1 MANTIQIIIKARDQA
16 TQEMDRVSAAS
27 GKLKKHLEPVG
38 SAMKLVGA
46 GALAAGVASVKM
58 AGDYEQ
64 GLNIFK
70 SVSGATAQQM
80 AMVAAKARELGQD
93 ASLPGVSARDAANAM
108 TELSKAGL
116 SVNDTLAA
124 SKGVMSLA
132 KAGQIDVADAAT
144 VAAQALNAFKLKGSD
159 ATRVADVLANGAN
172 ASATDIRGL
181 SLGLQQ
187 SSAVASQFGISLE
200 DTVTVLGL
208 FANRGMQGSDA
219 GTSLKTMLIALAS
232 PSKNAAKAM
241 QSLGVNAYDAQ
252 GKFVGLR
259 QFAINLQKGLS
270 GLTEKQKQATLATI
284 FGTDAFRAAAF
295 LADSAGGKYDEMAR
309 AVGRSGAAMELAK
322 AQNSGFNGALDNL
335 KSTLETVATDVGM
348 KLLPPLTKMIKQLAD
363 SGVIEAFG
371 NILQALVP
379 WIGMVASAFVA
390 LKIGTVIQWFVN
402 LGKEVM
408 KAGSFVKAL
417 GVLIKGNPIGFWLS
431 VIAAVVTALITLEN
445 EFHIFSN
452 AINWVKEAWGSMTK
466 WFGDLFTAIGN
477 KAKQIWSDISKVF
490 TDVWN
495 GITQTLT
502 SIWSTIVD
510 VFNNVVNFLREW
522 GPTILAVI
530 FWPFSLAIGLII
542 TFKDQIMAVLTG
554 LWNGIVTG
562 FNFVADI
569 VKGVL
574 TVLAGVI
581 LGIWYG
587 IEAGANVVIQGI
599 SSAVQAGVGFVQ
611 AVWAPVPGFF
621 AGIWN
626 GIQNV
631 FRPVGQFFSGV
642 FQWAASGANSA
653 LNTIVGV
660 ASGVY
665 NAVVGFFRP
674 IGIVAGN
681 MIGGTI
687 RGVVNGIIDLVQGGL
702 NHFINMINGAAG
714 IINKI
719 PGVHI
724 PGIPHIG
731 LPRLAF
737 GAKNYAGGV
746 TLVGERGPELVNLP
760 KGADVYTATQT
771 ANAFRNSRGGGG
783 GVTIQHMEVHN
794 DVDAHN
800 VIEQIGWRLARG

>member
-144 VAAQALNAFKLKGSD
+144 IAAQALNAFKLKGSD
-159 ATRVADVLANGAN
+159 AGKVADVLANGAN

-187 SSAVASQFGISLE
+187 SAAVASQFGVSLE
-200 DTVTVLGL
+200 DTVTTLGL

-219 GTSLKTMLIALAS
+219 GTSLKTMLISLAN
-232 PSKNAAKAM
+232 PSKKAANLM
-241 QSLGVNAYDAQ
+241 HQLGINAYDAS
-252 GKFVGLR
+252 GKFVGMR
-259 QFAINLQKGLS
+259 QLAQNLQNGLKGLS
-270 GLTEKQKQATLATI
+270 EEQKQQALATI

-295 LADSAGGKYDEMAR
+295 LADSAGKSYDDMSK
-309 AVGRSGAAMELAK
+309 AVGRSGAAMDLAK

-335 KSTLETVATDVGM
+335 KSTLETVGTDIGM
-348 KLLPPLTKMIKQLAD
+348 KLLPPLTKIIKELAN
-363 SGVIEAFG
+363 SGIIEAFG
-371 NILQALVP
+371 AALTALTP
-379 WIGMVASAFVA
+379 IISYVASLFIA
-390 LKIGTVIQWFVN
+390 LKINQVIGWFGG
-402 LGKEVM
+402 L
-408 KAGSFVKAL
+408 FVKVKEAGGAFKYL
-417 GVLIKGNPIGFWLS
+417 AGIISKNPIGL
-431 VIAAVVTALITLEN
+431 IVTAIAIVIPLLIDLEQR
-445 EFHIFSN
+445 FHIFSN
-452 AINWVKEAWGSMTK
+452 AVEWIKNAWNGMVE
-466 WFGDLFTAIGN
+466 WFTGIFTGIGQALSN
-477 KAKQIWSDISKVF
+477 
-490 TDVWN
+490 VWN
-495 GITQTLT
+495 AITTA
-502 SIWSTIVD
+502 
-510 VFNNVVNFLREW
+510 FNNVTAFLQNW
-522 GPTILAVI
+522 GPTILAI
-530 FWPFSLAIGLII
+530 MFWPFSLLIGLVI
-542 TFKDQIMAVLTG
+542 TFKDQIMAVLNA
-554 LWNGIVTG
+554 LWG
-562 FNFVADI
+562 
-569 VKGVL
+569 
-574 TVLAGVI
+574 
-581 LGIWYG
+581 
-587 IEAGANVVIQGI
+587 GI
-599 SSAVQAGVGFVQ
+599 SAGFQ
-611 AVWAPVPGFF
+611 AVTSFIQTVFQVASSVVMAVWSPIAGFF
-621 AGIWN
+621 GGVWNQIRGI
-626 GIQNV
+626 
-631 FRPVGQFFSGV
+631 FSGV
-642 FQWAASGANSA
+642 GNFFGAVFGWAANAASGALNS
-653 LNTIVGV
+653 IIGV

-665 NAVVGFFRP
+665 NAIASFFRP
-674 IGIVAGN
+674 IGTVAGN

-687 RGVVNGIIDLVQGGL
+687 RGVVNGIIGMVQNGL
-702 NHFINMINGAAG
+702 NSFISMINGAAG

-724 PGIPHIG
+724 PGIPHVG

>member
-144 VAAQALNAFKLKGSD
+144 IAAQALNAFKLKGSD
-159 ATRVADVLANGAN
+159 AGKVADVLANGAN

-187 SSAVASQFGISLE
+187 SAAVASQFGVSLE
-200 DTVTVLGL
+200 DTVTTLGL

-219 GTSLKTMLIALAS
+219 GTSLKTMLISLAN
-232 PSKNAAKAM
+232 PSKKAANLM
-241 QSLGVNAYDAQ
+241 HQLGINAYDAS
-252 GKFVGLR
+252 GKFVGMR
-259 QFAINLQKGLS
+259 QLAQNLQNGLKGLS
-270 GLTEKQKQATLATI
+270 EEQKQQALATI

-295 LADSAGGKYDEMAR
+295 LADSAGKSYDDMSK
-309 AVGRSGAAMELAK
+309 AVGRSGAAMDLAK

-335 KSTLETVATDVGM
+335 KSTIETVATDFGQ
-348 KLLPPLTKMIKQLAD
+348 KLLPELTKIIKQFAD

-371 NILQALVP
+371 NVLIALLPVLK
-379 WIGMVASAFVA
+379 MVAAGFVA
-390 LKIGTVIQWFVN
+390 LKIAHVVGWFGQ
-402 LGKEVM
+402 LTARIKE
-408 KAGSFVKAL
+408 AGSVIGAL
-417 GVLIKGNPIGFWLS
+417 STVLRTNPLGLIIT
-431 VIAAVVTALITLEN
+431 VIAALIPFLIDLEN
-445 EFHIFSN
+445 HFHIFSN
-452 AINWVKEAWGSMTK
+452 AVEWIKNAWNGMVE
-466 WFGDLFTAIGN
+466 WFTGIFTGIGQALSN
-477 KAKQIWSDISKVF
+477 
-490 TDVWN
+490 VWN
-495 GITQTLT
+495 AITTA
-502 SIWSTIVD
+502 
-510 VFNNVVNFLREW
+510 FNNVTAFLQNW
-522 GPTILAVI
+522 GPTILAI
-530 FWPFSLAIGLII
+530 MFWPFSLLIGLVI
-542 TFKDQIMAVLTG
+542 TFKDQIMAVLNA
-554 LWNGIVTG
+554 LWG
-562 FNFVADI
+562 
-569 VKGVL
+569 
-574 TVLAGVI
+574 
-581 LGIWYG
+581 
-587 IEAGANVVIQGI
+587 GI
-599 SSAVQAGVGFVQ
+599 SAGFQ
-611 AVWAPVPGFF
+611 AVTNFIQTVFQVASSVVMAVWSPIAGFF
-621 AGIWN
+621 GGVWNQIRGI
-626 GIQNV
+626 
-631 FRPVGQFFSGV
+631 FSGV
-642 FQWAASGANSA
+642 GNFFGAVFGWAANAASGALNS
-653 LNTIVGV
+653 IIGV

-665 NAVVGFFRP
+665 NAIASFFRP
-674 IGIVAGN
+674 IGTVAGN

-687 RGVVNGIIDLVQGGL
+687 RGVVNGIIGMVQNGL
-702 NHFINMINGAAG
+702 NSFISMINGAAG

>member
-144 VAAQALNAFKLKGSD
+144 IAAQALNAFKLKGSD
-159 ATRVADVLANGAN
+159 AGKVADVLANGAN

-187 SSAVASQFGISLE
+187 SAAVASQFGVSLE
-200 DTVTVLGL
+200 DTVTTLGL

-219 GTSLKTMLIALAS
+219 GTSLKTMLISLAN
-232 PSKNAAKAM
+232 PSKKASELM
-241 QSLGVNAYDAQ
+241 RTLGINAYDAS
-252 GKFVGLR
+252 GKFVGMR
-259 QFAINLQKGLS
+259 QLAQNLQNGLKGLS
-270 GLTEKQKQATLATI
+270 EEQKQQALATI

-295 LADSAGGKYDEMAR
+295 LADSAGKSYDDMSK
-309 AVGRSGAAMELAK
+309 AVGRSGAAMDLAK

-335 KSTLETVATDVGM
+335 KSTLETVGTDIGM
-348 KLLPPLTKMIKQLAD
+348 KLLPPLTKIIKELAN
-363 SGVIEAFG
+363 SGIIEAFG
-371 NILQALVP
+371 AALTALTP
-379 WIGMVASAFVA
+379 IISYVASLFIA
-390 LKIGTVIQWFVN
+390 LKINQVIGWFGGLFARV
-402 LGKEVM
+402 KD
-408 KAGSFVKAL
+408 AGGAFKYLA
-417 GVLIKGNPIGFWLS
+417 GVISKNPIGL
-431 VIAAVVTALITLEN
+431 IVTAIAIVIPLLIDLEQR
-445 EFHIFSN
+445 FHIFSN
-452 AINWVKEAWGSMTK
+452 AVEWIK
-466 WFGDLFTAIGN
+466 TA
-477 KAKQIWSDISKVF
+477 
-490 TDVWN
+490 WN
-495 GITQTLT
+495 GMVEWFTGIFNGIGQALSNVWQAITTA
-502 SIWSTIVD
+502 
-510 VFNNVVNFLREW
+510 FNNVTAFLQNW
-522 GPTILAVI
+522 GPTILAI
-530 FWPFSLAIGLII
+530 MFWPFSLLIGLVI
-542 TFKDQIMAVLTG
+542 TFKDQIMAVLNA
-554 LWNGIVTG
+554 LWG
-562 FNFVADI
+562 
-569 VKGVL
+569 
-574 TVLAGVI
+574 
-581 LGIWYG
+581 
-587 IEAGANVVIQGI
+587 GI
-599 SSAVQAGVGFVQ
+599 SAGFQ
-611 AVWAPVPGFF
+611 AVTNFIQTVFQVASSVVMAVWSPIAGFF
-621 AGIWN
+621 GGVWAQIRGI
-626 GIQNV
+626 
-631 FRPVGQFFSGV
+631 FSGV
-642 FQWAASGANSA
+642 GNFFGAVFGWAANAASGALNS
-653 LNTIVGV
+653 IIGV

-665 NAVVGFFRP
+665 NAIASFFRP
-674 IGIVAGN
+674 IGTVAGN

-687 RGVVNGIIDLVQGGL
+687 RGVVNGIIGMVQNGL
-702 NHFINMINGAAG
+702 NSFISMINGAAG

-724 PGIPHIG
+724 PGIPHVG

>member
-144 VAAQALNAFKLKGSD
+144 IAAQALNAFKLKGSD
-159 ATRVADVLANGAN
+159 AGKVADVLANGAN

-187 SSAVASQFGISLE
+187 SAAVASQFGVSLE
-200 DTVTVLGL
+200 DTVTTLGL

-219 GTSLKTMLIALAS
+219 GTSLKTMLISLAN
-232 PSKNAAKAM
+232 PSKKAANLM
-241 QSLGVNAYDAQ
+241 HQLGINAYDAS
-252 GKFVGLR
+252 GKFVGMR
-259 QFAINLQKGLS
+259 QLAQNLQNGLKGLS
-270 GLTEKQKQATLATI
+270 EEQKQQALATI

-295 LADSAGGKYDEMAR
+295 LADSAGKSYDDMSK
-309 AVGRSGAAMELAK
+309 AVGRSGAAMDLAK

-335 KSTLETVATDVGM
+335 KSTIETVATDFGQ
-348 KLLPPLTKMIKQLAD
+348 KLLPELTKIIKQLAD
-363 SGVIEAFG
+363 SGAIEAFG
-371 NILQALVP
+371 NILTALLPVLK
-379 WIGMVASAFVA
+379 MVAAGFVA
-390 LKIGTVIQWFVN
+390 LKIAHVVGWFGQ
-402 LGKEVM
+402 LGAKIKE
-408 KAGSFVKAL
+408 AGSVIGAL
-417 GVLIKGNPIGFWLS
+417 STVLRTNPLGLIIT
-431 VIAAVVTALITLEN
+431 VIAALIPLLIDLEN
-445 EFHIFSN
+445 RFHIFSN
-452 AINWVKEAWGSMTK
+452 AVEWIKNA
-466 WFGDLFTAIGN
+466 
-477 KAKQIWSDISKVF
+477 
-490 TDVWN
+490 WN
-495 GITQTLT
+495 GMVEWFTGIFTGIGQALSNVWQAITTA
-502 SIWSTIVD
+502 
-510 VFNNVVNFLREW
+510 FNNVTAFLQNW
-522 GPTILAVI
+522 GPTILAI
-530 FWPFSLAIGLII
+530 MFWPFSLLIGLVI
-542 TFKDQIMAVLTG
+542 TFKDQIMAVLNA
-554 LWNGIVTG
+554 LWSGISAGFQAVTG
-562 FNFVADI
+562 F
-569 VKGVL
+569 
-574 TVLAGVI
+574 
-581 LGIWYG
+581 
-587 IEAGANVVIQGI
+587 IQAVFQTA
-599 SSAVQAGVGFVQ
+599 SAVVM
-611 AVWAPVPGFF
+611 AVWSPIAGFF
-621 AGIWN
+621 GGVWAQIRGI
-626 GIQNV
+626 
-631 FRPVGQFFSGV
+631 FSGV
-642 FQWAASGANSA
+642 GNFFGAVFGWAANAASGALNS
-653 LNTIVGV
+653 IIGV

-665 NAVVGFFRP
+665 NAIASFFRP
-674 IGIVAGN
+674 IGTVAGN

-687 RGVVNGIIDLVQGGL
+687 RGVVNGIIGMVQNGL
-702 NHFINMINGAAG
+702 NSFISMINGAAG

-724 PGIPHIG
+724 PGIPHVG

>member
-144 VAAQALNAFKLKGSD
+144 IAAQALNAFKLKGSD
-159 ATRVADVLANGAN
+159 AGKVADVLANGAN

-187 SSAVASQFGISLE
+187 SAAVASQFGVSLE
-200 DTVTVLGL
+200 DTVTTLGL

-219 GTSLKTMLIALAS
+219 GTSLKTMLISLAN
-232 PSKNAAKAM
+232 PSKKAANLM
-241 QSLGVNAYDAQ
+241 HELGINAYDAS
-252 GKFVGLR
+252 GKFVGMR
-259 QFAINLQKGLS
+259 QLAQNLQNGLKGLS
-270 GLTEKQKQATLATI
+270 EEQKQQALATI

-295 LADSAGGKYDEMAR
+295 LADSAGKSYDDMSK
-309 AVGRSGAAMELAK
+309 AVGRSGAAMDLAK

-335 KSTLETVATDVGM
+335 KSTIETVATDFGQ
-348 KLLPPLTKMIKQLAD
+348 KLLPELTKIIKQLAN

-371 NILQALVP
+371 NVLIALLPVLK
-379 WIGMVASAFVA
+379 MVAAGFVA
-390 LKIGTVIQWFVN
+390 LKIAHVVGWFGQLVVKI
-402 LGKEVM
+402 KE
-408 KAGSFVKAL
+408 AGSVIGAL
-417 GVLIKGNPIGFWLS
+417 STVLRTNPLGLIIT
-431 VIAAVVTALITLEN
+431 VIAALIPLLIDLEN
-445 EFHIFSN
+445 RFHIFSN
-452 AINWVKEAWGSMTK
+452 AVEWIKNA
-466 WFGDLFTAIGN
+466 
-477 KAKQIWSDISKVF
+477 
-490 TDVWN
+490 WN
-495 GITQTLT
+495 GMVEWFTGIFTGIGQALSNVWQAITTA
-502 SIWSTIVD
+502 
-510 VFNNVVNFLREW
+510 FNNVTAFLQNW
-522 GPTILAVI
+522 GPTILAI
-530 FWPFSLAIGLII
+530 MFWPFSLLIGLVI
-542 TFKDQIMAVLTG
+542 TFKDQIMAVLNA
-554 LWNGIVTG
+554 LWG
-562 FNFVADI
+562 
-569 VKGVL
+569 
-574 TVLAGVI
+574 
-581 LGIWYG
+581 
-587 IEAGANVVIQGI
+587 GI
-599 SSAVQAGVGFVQ
+599 SAGFQ
-611 AVWAPVPGFF
+611 AVTNFIQTVFQVASSVVMAVWSPIAGFF
-621 AGIWN
+621 GGVWAQIRGI
-626 GIQNV
+626 
-631 FRPVGQFFSGV
+631 FSGV
-642 FQWAASGANSA
+642 GNFFGAVFGWAANAASGALNS
-653 LNTIVGV
+653 IIGV

-665 NAVVGFFRP
+665 NAIASFFRP
-674 IGIVAGN
+674 IGTVAGN

-687 RGVVNGIIDLVQGGL
+687 RGVVNGIIGMVQNGL
-702 NHFINMINGAAG
+702 NSFISMINGAAG

-724 PGIPHIG
+724 PGIPHVG

>member
-144 VAAQALNAFKLKGSD
+144 IAAQALNAFKLKGSD
-159 ATRVADVLANGAN
+159 AGKVADVLANGAN

-187 SSAVASQFGISLE
+187 SAAVASQFGVSLE
-200 DTVTVLGL
+200 DTVTTLGL

-219 GTSLKTMLIALAS
+219 GTSLKTMLISLAN
-232 PSKNAAKAM
+232 PSKKAANLM
-241 QSLGVNAYDAQ
+241 HQLGINAYDAS
-252 GKFVGLR
+252 GKFVGMR
-259 QFAINLQKGLS
+259 QLAQNLQNGLKGLS
-270 GLTEKQKQATLATI
+270 EEQKQQALATI

-295 LADSAGGKYDEMAR
+295 LADSAGKSYDDMSK
-309 AVGRSGAAMELAK
+309 AVGRSGAAMDLAK

-335 KSTLETVATDVGM
+335 KSTLETVGTDIGM
-348 KLLPPLTKMIKQLAD
+348 KLLPPLTKIIKELAN
-363 SGVIEAFG
+363 SGIIEAFG
-371 NILQALVP
+371 AALTALTP
-379 WIGMVASAFVA
+379 IISYVASLFIA
-390 LKIGTVIQWFVN
+390 LKINQVIGWFGG
-402 LGKEVM
+402 L
-408 KAGSFVKAL
+408 FVKVKEAGGAFQYL
-417 GVLIKGNPIGFWLS
+417 AGIISKNPIGL
-431 VIAAVVTALITLEN
+431 IVTAIAIVIPLLIDLEQH
-445 EFHIFSN
+445 FHIFSN
-452 AINWVKEAWGSMTK
+452 AVEWIK
-466 WFGDLFTAIGN
+466 TA
-477 KAKQIWSDISKVF
+477 
-490 TDVWN
+490 WN
-495 GITQTLT
+495 GMVEWFTGIFTGIGQALSNVWQAITTA
-502 SIWSTIVD
+502 
-510 VFNNVVNFLREW
+510 FNNVTAFLQNW
-522 GPTILAVI
+522 GPTILAI
-530 FWPFSLAIGLII
+530 MFWPFSLLIGLVI
-542 TFKDQIMAVLTG
+542 TFKDQIMAVLNA
-554 LWNGIVTG
+554 LWSGISAGFQAVTG
-562 FNFVADI
+562 F
-569 VKGVL
+569 
-574 TVLAGVI
+574 
-581 LGIWYG
+581 
-587 IEAGANVVIQGI
+587 IQAVFQTA
-599 SSAVQAGVGFVQ
+599 SAVVM
-611 AVWAPVPGFF
+611 AVWSPIAGFF
-621 AGIWN
+621 GGVWAQIRGI
-626 GIQNV
+626 
-631 FRPVGQFFSGV
+631 FSGV
-642 FQWAASGANSA
+642 GNFFGAVFGWAANAASGALNS
-653 LNTIVGV
+653 IIGV

-665 NAVVGFFRP
+665 NAIASFFRP
-674 IGIVAGN
+674 IGTVAGN

-687 RGVVNGIIDLVQGGL
+687 RGVVNGIIGMVQNGL
-702 NHFINMINGAAG
+702 NSFISMINGAAG

>member
-144 VAAQALNAFKLKGSD
+144 IAAQALNAFKLKGSD
-159 ATRVADVLANGAN
+159 AGKVADVLANGAN

-187 SSAVASQFGISLE
+187 SAAVASQFGVSLE
-200 DTVTVLGL
+200 DTVTTLGL

-219 GTSLKTMLIALAS
+219 GTSLKTMLISLAN
-232 PSKNAAKAM
+232 PSKKAANLM
-241 QSLGVNAYDAQ
+241 HQLGINAYDAS
-252 GKFVGLR
+252 GKFVGMR
-259 QFAINLQKGLS
+259 QLAQNLQNGLKGLS
-270 GLTEKQKQATLATI
+270 EEQKQQALATI

-295 LADSAGGKYDEMAR
+295 LADSAGKSYDDMSK
-309 AVGRSGAAMELAK
+309 AVGRSGAAMDLAK

-335 KSTLETVATDVGM
+335 KSTLETVGTDIGM
-348 KLLPPLTKMIKQLAD
+348 KLLPPLTKIIKELAN
-363 SGVIEAFG
+363 SGIIEAFG
-371 NILQALVP
+371 AALTALTP
-379 WIGMVASAFVA
+379 IISYVAALFIA
-390 LKIGTVIQWFVN
+390 LKINQVIGWFGG
-402 LGKEVM
+402 L
-408 KAGSFVKAL
+408 FVKVKEAGGAFKYL
-417 GVLIKGNPIGFWLS
+417 AGVISKNPIGL
-431 VIAAVVTALITLEN
+431 IVTAIAIVIPLLIDLEQR
-445 EFHIFSN
+445 FHIFSN
-452 AINWVKEAWGSMTK
+452 AVEWIKNA
-466 WFGDLFTAIGN
+466 
-477 KAKQIWSDISKVF
+477 
-490 TDVWN
+490 WN
-495 GITQTLT
+495 GMVEWFTGIFTGIGQALSNVWQAITTA
-502 SIWSTIVD
+502 
-510 VFNNVVNFLREW
+510 FNNVTAFLQNW
-522 GPTILAVI
+522 GPTILAI
-530 FWPFSLAIGLII
+530 MFWPFSLLIGLVI
-542 TFKDQIMAVLTG
+542 TFKDQIMAVLNA
-554 LWNGIVTG
+554 LWG
-562 FNFVADI
+562 
-569 VKGVL
+569 
-574 TVLAGVI
+574 
-581 LGIWYG
+581 
-587 IEAGANVVIQGI
+587 GI
-599 SSAVQAGVGFVQ
+599 SAGFQ
-611 AVWAPVPGFF
+611 AVTSFIQTVFQVASSVVMAVWSPIAGFF
-621 AGIWN
+621 GGVWAQIRGI
-626 GIQNV
+626 
-631 FRPVGQFFSGV
+631 FSGV
-642 FQWAASGANSA
+642 GNFFGAVFGWAANAASGALNS
-653 LNTIVGV
+653 IIGV

-665 NAVVGFFRP
+665 NAIASFFRP
-674 IGIVAGN
+674 IGTVAGN

-687 RGVVNGIIDLVQGGL
+687 RGVVNGIIGMVQNGL
-702 NHFINMINGAAG
+702 NSFISMINGAAG

-724 PGIPHIG
+724 PGIPHVG

>member
-144 VAAQALNAFKLKGSD
+144 IAAQALNAFKLKGSD
-159 ATRVADVLANGAN
+159 AGKVADVLANGAN

-187 SSAVASQFGISLE
+187 SAAVASQFGVSLE
-200 DTVTVLGL
+200 DTVTTLGL

-219 GTSLKTMLIALAS
+219 GTSLKTMLISLAN
-232 PSKNAAKAM
+232 PSKKAANLM
-241 QSLGVNAYDAQ
+241 HQLGINAYDAS
-252 GKFVGLR
+252 GKFVGMR
-259 QFAINLQKGLS
+259 QLAQNLQNGLKGLS
-270 GLTEKQKQATLATI
+270 EEQKQQALATI

-295 LADSAGGKYDEMAR
+295 LADSAGKSYDDMSK
-309 AVGRSGAAMELAK
+309 AVGRSGAAMDLAK

-335 KSTLETVATDVGM
+335 KSTLETVGTDIGM
-348 KLLPPLTKMIKQLAD
+348 KLLPPLTKIIKELAN
-363 SGVIEAFG
+363 SGIIEAFG
-371 NILQALVP
+371 AALTALTP
-379 WIGMVASAFVA
+379 IISYVASLFIA
-390 LKIGTVIQWFVN
+390 LKINQVIGWFGGLFTKV
-402 LGKEVM
+402 KE
-408 KAGSFVKAL
+408 AGGAFKFLA
-417 GVLIKGNPIGFWLS
+417 GVISKNPIGL
-431 VIAAVVTALITLEN
+431 IVTAIAIVIPLLIDLEQR
-445 EFHIFSN
+445 FHIFSN
-452 AINWVKEAWGSMTK
+452 AVEWIKNA
-466 WFGDLFTAIGN
+466 
-477 KAKQIWSDISKVF
+477 
-490 TDVWN
+490 WN
-495 GITQTLT
+495 GMVEWFTGIFTGIGQALSNVWQAITTA
-502 SIWSTIVD
+502 
-510 VFNNVVNFLREW
+510 FNNVTAFLQQW
-522 GPTILAVI
+522 GPTILAI
-530 FWPFSLAIGLII
+530 MFWPFSLLIGLVI
-542 TFKDQIMAVLTG
+542 TFKDQIMAVLNA
-554 LWNGIVTG
+554 LWSGISAGFQAVTG
-562 FNFVADI
+562 F
-569 VKGVL
+569 
-574 TVLAGVI
+574 
-581 LGIWYG
+581 
-587 IEAGANVVIQGI
+587 IQAVFQTA
-599 SSAVQAGVGFVQ
+599 SAVVM
-611 AVWAPVPGFF
+611 AVWSPIAGFF
-621 AGIWN
+621 GGVWAQIRGI
-626 GIQNV
+626 
-631 FRPVGQFFSGV
+631 FSGV
-642 FQWAASGANSA
+642 GNFFGAVFGWAANAASGALNS
-653 LNTIVGV
+653 IIGV

-665 NAVVGFFRP
+665 NAIASFFRP
-674 IGIVAGN
+674 IGTVAGN

-687 RGVVNGIIDLVQGGL
+687 RGIVNGIIGMVQNGL
-702 NHFINMINGAAG
+702 NSFISMINGAAG

>member
-144 VAAQALNAFKLKGSD
+144 IAAQALNAFKLKGSD
-159 ATRVADVLANGAN
+159 AGKVADVLANGAN

-187 SSAVASQFGISLE
+187 SAAVASQFGVSLE
-200 DTVTVLGL
+200 DTVTTLGL

-219 GTSLKTMLIALAS
+219 GTSLKTMLISLAN
-232 PSKNAAKAM
+232 PSKKAANLM
-241 QSLGVNAYDAQ
+241 HELGINAYDAS
-252 GKFVGLR
+252 GKFVGMR
-259 QFAINLQKGLS
+259 QLAQNLQNGLKGLS
-270 GLTEKQKQATLATI
+270 EEQKQQALATI

-295 LADSAGGKYDEMAR
+295 LADSAGKSYDDMSK
-309 AVGRSGAAMELAK
+309 AVGRSGAAMDLAK

-335 KSTLETVATDVGM
+335 KSTLETVGTDIGM
-348 KLLPPLTKMIKQLAD
+348 KLLPPLTKIIKELAN
-363 SGVIEAFG
+363 SGIIEAFG
-371 NILQALVP
+371 AALTALTP
-379 WIGMVASAFVA
+379 IISYVASLFIA
-390 LKIGTVIQWFVN
+390 LKINQVIGWFGG
-402 LGKEVM
+402 L
-408 KAGSFVKAL
+408 FVKVKEAGGAFQYL
-417 GVLIKGNPIGFWLS
+417 AGIISKNPIGL
-431 VIAAVVTALITLEN
+431 IVTAIAIVIPLLIDLEQR
-445 EFHIFSN
+445 FHIFSN
-452 AINWVKEAWGSMTK
+452 AVEWIK
-466 WFGDLFTAIGN
+466 TA
-477 KAKQIWSDISKVF
+477 
-490 TDVWN
+490 WN
-495 GITQTLT
+495 GMVEWFTGIFTGIGQALSNVWQAITTA
-502 SIWSTIVD
+502 
-510 VFNNVVNFLREW
+510 FNNVTAFLQQW
-522 GPTILAVI
+522 GPTILAI
-530 FWPFSLAIGLII
+530 MFWPFSLLIGLVI
-542 TFKDQIMAVLTG
+542 TFKDQIMAVLNA
-554 LWNGIVTG
+554 LWG
-562 FNFVADI
+562 
-569 VKGVL
+569 
-574 TVLAGVI
+574 
-581 LGIWYG
+581 
-587 IEAGANVVIQGI
+587 GI
-599 SSAVQAGVGFVQ
+599 SAGFQ
-611 AVWAPVPGFF
+611 AVTSFIQTVFQVASSVVMAVWSPIAGFF
-621 AGIWN
+621 GGVWAQIRGI
-626 GIQNV
+626 
-631 FRPVGQFFSGV
+631 FSGV
-642 FQWAASGANSA
+642 GNFFGAVFGWAANAASGALNS
-653 LNTIVGV
+653 IIGV

-665 NAVVGFFRP
+665 NAIASFFRP
-674 IGIVAGN
+674 IGTVAGN

-687 RGVVNGIIDLVQGGL
+687 RGVVNGIIGMVQNGL
-702 NHFINMINGAAG
+702 NSFISMINGAAG

-724 PGIPHIG
+724 PGIPHVG

-771 ANAFRNSRGGGG
+771 ANAFRNSRGGGS

>member
-144 VAAQALNAFKLKGSD
+144 IAAQALNAFKLKGSD
-159 ATRVADVLANGAN
+159 AGKVADVLANGAN

-187 SSAVASQFGISLE
+187 SAAVASQFGVSLE
-200 DTVTVLGL
+200 DTVTTLGL

-219 GTSLKTMLIALAS
+219 GTSLKTMLISLAN
-232 PSKNAAKAM
+232 PSKKAANLM
-241 QSLGVNAYDAQ
+241 HELGINAYDAS
-252 GKFVGLR
+252 GKFVGMR
-259 QFAINLQKGLS
+259 QLAQNLQNGLKGLS
-270 GLTEKQKQATLATI
+270 EEQKQQALATI

-295 LADSAGGKYDEMAR
+295 LADSAGKSYDDMSK
-309 AVGRSGAAMELAK
+309 AVGRSGAAMDLAK

-335 KSTLETVATDVGM
+335 KSTIETVATDFGQ
-348 KLLPPLTKMIKQLAD
+348 KLLPELTKVIKQLAD

-371 NILQALVP
+371 NVLIALLPVLK
-379 WIGMVASAFVA
+379 MVAAGFAA
-390 LKIGTVIQWFVN
+390 LKIAHVVGWFGQ
-402 LGKEVM
+402 LGARIKE
-408 KAGSFVKAL
+408 AGSVIGAL
-417 GVLIKGNPIGFWLS
+417 STVLRTNPLGLIIT
-431 VIAAVVTALITLEN
+431 VIAALIPLLIDLEN
-445 EFHIFSN
+445 RFHIFSN
-452 AINWVKEAWGSMTK
+452 AVEWIKNA
-466 WFGDLFTAIGN
+466 
-477 KAKQIWSDISKVF
+477 
-490 TDVWN
+490 WN
-495 GITQTLT
+495 GMVEWFTGIFTGIGQALSNVWQAITTA
-502 SIWSTIVD
+502 
-510 VFNNVVNFLREW
+510 FNNVTAFLQNW
-522 GPTILAVI
+522 GPTILAI
-530 FWPFSLAIGLII
+530 MFWPFSLLIGLVI
-542 TFKDQIMAVLTG
+542 TFKDQIMAVLNA
-554 LWNGIVTG
+554 LWGGISAGFQAVTG
-562 FNFVADI
+562 F
-569 VKGVL
+569 
-574 TVLAGVI
+574 
-581 LGIWYG
+581 
-587 IEAGANVVIQGI
+587 IQAVFQTA
-599 SSAVQAGVGFVQ
+599 SAVVM
-611 AVWAPVPGFF
+611 AVWSPIAGFF
-621 AGIWN
+621 GGVWAQIRGI
-626 GIQNV
+626 
-631 FRPVGQFFSGV
+631 FSGV
-642 FQWAASGANSA
+642 GNFFGAVFGWAANAASGALNS
-653 LNTIVGV
+653 IIGV

-665 NAVVGFFRP
+665 NAIASFFRP
-674 IGIVAGN
+674 IGTVAGN

-687 RGVVNGIIDLVQGGL
+687 RGVVNGIIGMVQNGL
-702 NHFINMINGAAG
+702 NSFISMINGAAG

>member
-144 VAAQALNAFKLKGSD
+144 IAAQALNAFKLKGSD
-159 ATRVADVLANGAN
+159 AGKVADVLANGAN

-187 SSAVASQFGISLE
+187 SAAVASQFGVSLE
-200 DTVTVLGL
+200 DTVTTLGL

-219 GTSLKTMLIALAS
+219 GTSLKTMLISLAN
-232 PSKNAAKAM
+232 PSKKAANLM
-241 QSLGVNAYDAQ
+241 HELGINAYDAS
-252 GKFVGLR
+252 GKFVGMR
-259 QFAINLQKGLS
+259 QLAQNLQNGLKGLS
-270 GLTEKQKQATLATI
+270 EEQKQQALATI

-295 LADSAGGKYDEMAR
+295 LADSAGKSYDDMSK
-309 AVGRSGAAMELAK
+309 AVGRSGAAMDLAK

-335 KSTLETVATDVGM
+335 KSTLETVGTDIGM
-348 KLLPPLTKMIKQLAD
+348 KLLPPLTKIIKELAN
-363 SGVIEAFG
+363 SGIIEAFG
-371 NILQALVP
+371 AALTALTP
-379 WIGMVASAFVA
+379 IISYVASLFIA
-390 LKIGTVIQWFVN
+390 LKINQVIGWFGG
-402 LGKEVM
+402 L
-408 KAGSFVKAL
+408 FVKVKEAGGAFQYL
-417 GVLIKGNPIGFWLS
+417 AGIISKNPIGL
-431 VIAAVVTALITLEN
+431 IVTAIAIVIPLLIDLEQH
-445 EFHIFSN
+445 FHIFSN
-452 AINWVKEAWGSMTK
+452 AVEWIK
-466 WFGDLFTAIGN
+466 TA
-477 KAKQIWSDISKVF
+477 
-490 TDVWN
+490 WN
-495 GITQTLT
+495 GMVEWFTGIFTGIGQALSNVWQAITTA
-502 SIWSTIVD
+502 
-510 VFNNVVNFLREW
+510 FNNVTAFLQNW
-522 GPTILAVI
+522 GPTILAI
-530 FWPFSLAIGLII
+530 MFWPFSLLIGLVI
-542 TFKDQIMAVLTG
+542 TFKDQIMAVLNA
-554 LWNGIVTG
+554 LWSGISAGFQAVTG
-562 FNFVADI
+562 FI
-569 VKGVL
+569 Q
-574 TVLAGVI
+574 TVFQTA
-581 LGIWYG
+581 
-587 IEAGANVVIQGI
+587 
-599 SSAVQAGVGFVQ
+599 SAVVM
-611 AVWAPVPGFF
+611 AVWSPIAGFF
-621 AGIWN
+621 GGVWNQIRGI
-626 GIQNV
+626 
-631 FRPVGQFFSGV
+631 FSGV
-642 FQWAASGANSA
+642 GNFFGAVFGWAANAASGALNS
-653 LNTIVGV
+653 IIGV

-665 NAVVGFFRP
+665 NAIASFFRP
-674 IGIVAGN
+674 IGTVAGN

-687 RGVVNGIIDLVQGGL
+687 RGVVNGIIGMVQNGL
-702 NHFINMINGAAG
+702 NSFISMINGAAG

-724 PGIPHIG
+724 PGIPHVG